1 MALYIHVLGKIKLEH
16 QLAPASFLCLDRVCL
31 IGEIDRVWSKCEGAT

>member
-1 MALYIHVLGKIKLEH
+1 LEH
-16 QLAPASFLCLDRVCL
+16 QLAPASFLWLDRVCL